1 MIQTLTE
8 AHGYAPLELRVDG
21 THDISGNWSNQTT
34 ASEIWL
40 FAESEATLSG
50 EFTICEGAPPIHING
65 FNITARIDV
74 EALAPLEISD
84 CKFRRAASSSRRLS
98 EENEEAAIIVRSGHT
113 TITNGDFEGLDVAI
127 KVQGGT
133 VSIAESN
140 FRQNRDSI
148 YVSNGSISIANTNFS
163 ASQGTALHVVGGNV
177 VLKNKTLVEARP
189 DQPAMNI
196 SSGDLVRY
204 ELPAPL

>member
-50 EFTICEGAPPIHING
+50 EFTIYEGAPPIHING

-74 EALAPLEISD
+74 EGLAPLD
-84 CKFRRAASSSRRLS
+84 ARRWR
-98 EENEEAAIIVRSGHT
+98 T
-113 TITNGDFEGLDVAI
+113 CCYP
-127 KVQGGT
+127 VQ
-133 VSIAESN
+133 
-140 FRQNRDSI
+140 
-148 YVSNGSISIANTNFS
+148 
-163 ASQGTALHVVGGNV
+163 
-177 VLKNKTLVEARP
+177 EARP
-189 DQPAMNI
+189 ATNVRAPA
-196 SSGDLVRY
+196 
-204 ELPAPL
+204 

>member
-21 THDISGNWSNQTT
+21 THDISGNWSGETT

-40 FAESEATLSG
+40 FAESDDA
-50 EFTICEGAPPIHING
+50 PIHING

-113 TITNGDFEGLDVAI
+113 TITNGDFEGLDLAI
-127 KVQGGT
+127 NVQGGT

-140 FRQNRDSI
+140 FRQNRNSI
-148 YVSNGSISIANTNFS
+148 YVSNGSISVANTIFR
-163 ASQGTALHVVGGNV
+163 ASRGTALHVVGGYV